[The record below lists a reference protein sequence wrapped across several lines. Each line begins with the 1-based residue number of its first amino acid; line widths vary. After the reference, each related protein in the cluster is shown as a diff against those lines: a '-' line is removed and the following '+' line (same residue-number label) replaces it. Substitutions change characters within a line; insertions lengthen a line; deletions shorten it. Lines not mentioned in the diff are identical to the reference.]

1 MANRVRRNKA
11 NSKGAI
17 IVMVDYQILV
27 LTMVISMALGLV
39 LGAKLF

>member
-1 MANRVRRNKA
+1 MANRVRRSKA
-11 NSKGAI
+11 NRKRTVV
-17 IVMVDYQILV
+17 VMVDYRILI

>member
-1 MANRVRRNKA
+1 MANRVRRSKA
-11 NSKGAI
+11 NKQRTVV
-17 IVMVDYQILV
+17 VMVDYRI